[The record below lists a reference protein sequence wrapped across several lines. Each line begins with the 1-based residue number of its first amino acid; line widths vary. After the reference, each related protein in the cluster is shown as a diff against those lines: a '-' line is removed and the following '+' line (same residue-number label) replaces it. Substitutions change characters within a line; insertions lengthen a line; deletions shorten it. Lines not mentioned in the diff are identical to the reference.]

1 MSDKKIQVENLYEEG
16 DQWVQNLGDETIHA
30 KRMGGKFRNFKWI
43 AIILWTPFFIGPY
56 LTWNDKQAILF
67 DMENRQYHLFDITIF
82 PQDIWMLTMVLLF
95 LAILLAAMTTVLGRV
110 FCGYFCF
117 QTIWTDIFTWVEN
130 KIEGAPA
137 KRRKLDKAPMSFNKL
152 KLKLAKHLIWI
163 AIALFSGVT
172 WMLYFG
178 VTWAD
183 YFNAEITATTLA
195 ITVIIALGAYVFAGF
210 MREQSC
216 MWVCPYARIQ
226 GAMVDEQSIMPT
238 YDYYRGEQRGKL
250 KRGEFVEGNGDCIDC
265 NQCVAVC
272 PTGVD
277 IRKGQ
282 EYGCITCGLCIDACD
297 AVMEKVGKPKGLIKY
312 TSLAELEFKQTP
324 KPLYKR
330 PRVIVYSTIL
340 LAAIAVLVYGMST
353 LASMDLKVLHD
364 RSPLFVKLSDGSYR
378 NKYELKVMNKTDK
391 DMQVAISFDSSIK
404 ALKSNNPLGTVTIP
418 TGNVKSIFVYLS
430 AYEANVGEDNEVTF
444 VVKGEQSTLEYDT
457 TFFTPKSM
465 R

>member
-16 DQWVQNLGDETIHA
+16 EQWVQNLGDETIHA
-30 KRMGGKFRNFKWI
+30 KRMGGKFRNFKWL
-43 AIILWTPFFIGPY
+43 AIILWSPFFLGPY
-56 LTWNDKQAILF
+56 ITWNDKQAILF
-67 DMENRQYHLFDITIF
+67 DVENRQYHLFDITIF

-117 QTIWTDIFTWVEN
+117 QTIWTDVFTWVEE
-130 KIEGAPA
+130 KVEGTPA
-137 KRRKLDKAPMSFNKL
+137 KRRKLDKAPMDFNKF
-152 KLKLAKHLIWI
+152 KLKFIKHSIWI
-163 AIALFSGVT
+163 VIALFSGIT

-183 YFNAEITATTLA
+183 YFSGNITAITA
-195 ITVIIALGAYVFAGF
+195 GITVAIAVGAYVFAGF

-216 MWVCPYARIQ
+216 MWICPYARIQ

-238 YDYYRGEQRGKL
+238 YDYYRGEKRGKL
-250 KRGEFVEGNGDCIDC
+250 KKGQFVEGNGDCIDC

-297 AVMEKVGKPKGLIKY
+297 TVMEKVGKPKGLIRY
-312 TSLAELEFKQTP
+312 TSLAEMEFNQQP
-324 KPLYKR
+324 KALYKR

-340 LAAIAVLVYGMST
+340 LASLAMLINGILSIAP
-353 LASMDLKVLHD
+353 MDFKVLHD
-364 RSPLFVKLSDGSYR
+364 RQPLFVQLSDGSIR
-378 NKYELKVMNKTDK
+378 NKYELKVMNKTDNEMSISVDFTSKIK
-391 DMQVAISFDSSIK
+391 DLRSQKELTKVM
-404 ALKSNNPLGTVTIP
+404 IP

-430 AYEANVGEDNEVTF
+430 AYESDVGDDNAVTF
-444 VVKGEQSTLEYDT
+444 VVKSDQATLEYET
-457 TFFTPKSM
+457 SFFTPKSM